1 MIGLEKS
8 RGGNTNRRVSLQTS
22 RLPVVSHGTA
32 LCGLSCDVLVQVL
45 RDTSISLKQNER
57 PKYANIR
64 FNACFLDYK
73 CSCSFRYNKQLIA
86 Q

>member
-8 RGGNTNRRVSLQTS
+8 RGGNTNRRVSLQTLCFLS
-22 RLPVVSHGTA
+22 CLIA
-32 LCGLSCDVLVQVL
+32 LRCGGLSCDVLVQVL
-45 RDTSISLKQNER
+45 RDTSILLKQNER

-73 CSCSFRYNKQLIA
+73 CSFSFRYNNLNN
-86 Q
+86 